1 MLAGGA
7 VDWLLHRN
15 PTDHRQ
21 TYGGGA
27 EANSDP
33 AATADARLAG
43 GNGKMAAV
51 RGEGILLLPC
61 RTWKRSETDRVSERG
76 DAPGAAPASATQP
89 TEPLDLGTLP
99 GKLRRP
105 APGNHYPAS
114 VPKCALRRQASK
126 VGTVCASSAST
137 GLCGGCRA
145 IGIPT
150 ATESSGVKVPVPSI
164 ACIRA
169 VSMSGA
175 CGGNEA
181 RSART

>member
-1 MLAGGA
+1 MAAAL
-7 VDWLLHRN
+7 R
-15 PTDHRQ
+15 
-21 TYGGGA
+21 
-27 EANSDP
+27 ANSDP
-33 AATADARLAG
+33 AAAADARLAG
-43 GNGKMAAV
+43 GNGQMAAV
-51 RGEGILLLPC
+51 RGEGLPLPC

-76 DAPGAAPASATQP
+76 DAPVWLRQLRRRSQRR
-89 TEPLDLGTLP
+89 PLDLGTLP
-99 GKLRRP
+99 GKTSETCSRKSTILHP
-105 APGNHYPAS
+105 YPNG
-114 VPKCALRRQASK
+114 ALRRQASK

-164 ACIRA
+164 ACIRT

>member
-61 RTWKRSETDRVSERG
+61 RTWKPMETDRVSERG
-76 DAPGAAPASATQP
+76 VAPIAAPASASQATA
-89 TEPLDLGTLP
+89 PLGLGQLP
-99 GKLRRP
+99 GQPR
-105 APGNHYPAS
+105 
-114 VPKCALRRQASK
+114 
-126 VGTVCASSAST
+126 
-137 GLCGGCRA
+137 
-145 IGIPT
+145 
-150 ATESSGVKVPVPSI
+150 E
-164 ACIRA
+164 
-169 VSMSGA
+169 
-175 CGGNEA
+175 
-181 RSART
+181 